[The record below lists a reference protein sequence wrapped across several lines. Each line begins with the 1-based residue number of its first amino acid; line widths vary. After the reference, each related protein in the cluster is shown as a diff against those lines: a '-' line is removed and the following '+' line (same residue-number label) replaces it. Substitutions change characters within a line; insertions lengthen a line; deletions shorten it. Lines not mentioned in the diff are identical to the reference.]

1 MRDGPSDLMQMKH
14 DQAGTSGKSEKEHS
28 VSVHPVLLEANSRLF
43 HHAAYLESLS
53 RLSDE
58 EKRMERIKG
67 GGGDEK
73 GLKIRACRW
82 RGICVHG
89 SNKVVAT
96 RLPGPLSSL
105 STICGRVVSC
115 WMLMNRLSLLSKLSV
130 SDQAKTRPR
139 AQKTLELFPTWVRSD
154 VG

>member
-53 RLSDE
+53 RVSDG

-82 RGICVHG
+82 RGICVHA
-89 SNKVVAT
+89 SNKVTWAFF
-96 RLPGPLSSL
+96 
-105 STICGRVVSC
+105 
-115 WMLMNRLSLLSKLSV
+115 LSV
-130 SDQAKTRPR
+130 DYLWTSGELLDADESLCRCCRSCLCLIKPKLALGHRKPSNFFPR
-139 AQKTLELFPTWVRSD
+139 
-154 VG
+154 G